1 MSEKK
6 LANYHHGNLKE
17 ELLKAAISLLIEHG
31 SGALSLR
38 KVAKKAGV
46 SHAAPYRHFN
56 NKNALLAAIAQQ
68 GFVTLEAQISL
79 IAQKFYDLPQK
90 QLIET
95 CVVYVEFVMQS
106 PEIAQLM
113 FGGVLDIASD
123 KALLE
128 ASDNTLASL
137 LRVMQK
143 GSQYGLY
150 IKHDPQAL
158 TLAVRSL
165 IHGFAMLIIGNQLSS
180 TIDSEQ
186 QVRILTRM
194 LCEMLL
200 RGIATN
206 ESAINEKLI
215 E

>member
-1 MSEKK
+1 MTNKDQDK
-6 LANYHHGNLKE
+6 YHHGNLKE
-17 ELLKAAISLLIEHG
+17 ELLKAAIILLIEHG
-31 SGALSLR
+31 PSELSLR
-38 KVAKKAGV
+38 KVAQKAGV
-46 SHAAPYRHFN
+46 SHAAPYRHFS
-56 NKNALLAAIAQQ
+56 NKSALLAAIAKQ
-68 GFVTLEAQISL
+68 GFIALEAQISL
-79 IAQKFYDLPQK
+79 IAQKFYDHPQK

-106 PEIAQLM
+106 REVAQLM
-113 FGGVLDIASD
+113 FGGYVDITSD

-128 ASDNTLASL
+128 ASDNTLSSL
-137 LRVMQK
+137 LSLMQK

-165 IHGFAMLIIGNQLSS
+165 MHGFAMLIIGNQLSS
-180 TIDSEQ
+180 TIDSKQ

-200 RGIATN
+200 RGISTN
-206 ESAINEKLI
+206 ELLI

>member
-1 MSEKK
+1 MIKK
-6 LANYHHGNLKE
+6 EQDNYHHGNLKE
-17 ELLKAAISLLIEHG
+17 VLLKVAISLLIEYG
-31 SGALSLR
+31 PGELSLR

-56 NKNALLAAIAQQ
+56 SKNALLAAIAQQ
-68 GFVTLEAQISL
+68 GFIALEAQISL
-79 IAQKFYDLPQK
+79 IAQKFYDHPQK

-113 FGGVLDIASD
+113 FGGYIDITSD

-137 LRVMQK
+137 IGVMQK

-150 IKHDPQAL
+150 IKHDHQAL
-158 TLAVRSL
+158 TLVVRSL
-165 IHGFAMLIIGNQLSS
+165 VHGFAMLIIGKQLSS
-180 TIDSEQ
+180 TIDSKQ

-200 RGIATN
+200 RGIGTN
-206 ESAINEKLI
+206 EILI

>member
-1 MSEKK
+1 MTTKEHE
-6 LANYHHGNLKE
+6 NYHHGNLKE
-17 ELLKAAISLLIEHG
+17 VLLKTAVDLLIKNG
-31 SGALSLR
+31 SADLSLR
-38 KVAKKAGV
+38 KVAQVAGV

-56 NKNALLAAIAQQ
+56 NKNSLLAAIAQQ
-68 GFVTLEAQISL
+68 GFVALEAQISL
-79 IAQKFYDLPQK
+79 IAQKFYDHPQN

-95 CVVYVEFVMQS
+95 CVVYVEFIMLS

-113 FGGVLDIASD
+113 FGGHIDINSD

-128 ASDNTLASL
+128 ASESTLASL
-137 LRVMQK
+137 LNVMQR

-158 TLAVRSL
+158 TLAVRSM
-165 IHGFAMLIIGNQLSS
+165 IHGFAMLIIGKQLSS
-180 TIDSEQ
+180 SIDSKQ

-200 RGIATN
+200 RGIGTN
-206 ESAINEKLI
+206 ELLI